1 MIAPLDAIGKAI
13 NTAAGAQALHDLA
26 RLVWLGHFE
35 NAINED
41 DAQRLSEQIDARRPQ
56 RVQIDGSLDG
66 FARIIMGSITPI
78 RSLETGSKTRG
89 NVCTELSISER
100 ARRLVPQGFQ
110 ADRRDRGSHTPS
122 YSVIGNE
129 SFSHPERGG
138 AEPITAPPGPRSLSS
153 SDVDHGLDACQ
164 GEALQKDQ
172 TKETSHSTG
181 YARWKNR
188 QVFSLE
194 ADRGRTRSKSK
205 RPLKRGPPGST
216 RLTWQQVKEIDDFAH
231 VARSAGMPLN
241 RMVTIRA
248 PIGVSDAD
256 GKKAI
261 RQIVSHIRQ
270 DFERNGLLLIGV
282 SVYEKHPLLHAHI
295 LLHVPRGNG
304 SLIAKRHEGKDGVV
318 HVTPADEKG
327 VEYVTKQRQRLSPD
341 YEDVIKRRW
350 ISSKGGQIEGPRY
363 RYTTAA
369 QVLLARRYAPPPSIE
384 IEVKATPAPTQ
395 DEPILLTV
403 PPSPPT
409 TNMVQLPLFDDLPQ
423 ARADEGLP
431 AMIREVREQKGLSQT
446 AFAEDYLDIRQP
458 HLANVE
464 RLHDRL
470 SPARRRAARYHLE
483 RLAA

>member
-1 MIAPLDAIGKAI
+1 MIAPLDALQKAI
-13 NTAAGAQALHDLA
+13 SAAAGSQALDDLA
-26 RLVWLGHFE
+26 RLVWRGHYE
-35 NAINED
+35 NSIDED

-78 RSLETGSKTRG
+78 RSLETGSKTPG

-100 ARRLVPQGFQ
+100 ARRLVPHGFQ

-153 SDVDHGLDACQ
+153 SDVDHGLDACR

-172 TKETSHSTG
+172 IKKSQPAAIREDRNKGLVQSD
-181 YARWKNR
+181 
-188 QVFSLE
+188 
-194 ADRGRTRSKSK
+194 ADRGHTRSKSK
-205 RPLKRGPPGST
+205 RPLKRGPRGST
-216 RLTWQQVKEIDDFAH
+216 RLTWQEVKEIDDFAH
-231 VARSAGMPLN
+231 IARSAGMPLN

-256 GKKAI
+256 GKQSI

-270 DFERNGLLLIGV
+270 DFEKRNGLLLIGV
-282 SVYEKHPLLHAHI
+282 VIYEKHPLLHAHI

-318 HVTPADEKG
+318 HVTPADAQA

-341 YEDVIKRRW
+341 YEGVIKRRW

-369 QVLLARRYAPPPSIE
+369 QALLARRHAPPPSIE
-384 IEVKATPAPTQ
+384 IEVKAAPAPTQ

-409 TNMVQLPLFDDLPQ
+409 TNVVQLALFDDLPEQ
-423 ARADEGLP
+423 RDGADIP
-431 AMIREVREQKGLSQT
+431 DMIRATRLQAGIAQT
-446 AFAEDYLDIRQP
+446 AFAASIGIRQP

-464 RLHDRL
+464 RHHDRL
-470 SPARRRAARYHLE
+470 SRRTRRAARYLLE